1 MEQLDLDINNYN
13 INDLERFFQIN
24 PRAKYSEGD
33 IELKEYNIREKLLAS
48 GHIDKRFKRDLI
60 EFLELAKNWLIFV
73 KCRKGNLAKPTTIP
87 DNYKLDTMD
96 TPISKEVEPRTN
108 ELINRDETQFVHSSN
123 SDFFQEN

>member
-24 PRAKYSEGD
+24 PNAKYTEGD
-33 IELKEYNIREKLLAS
+33 IELKEYSIREKLLSS

-73 KCRKGNLAKPTTIP
+73 KCCKGDLA
-87 DNYKLDTMD
+87 
-96 TPISKEVEPRTN
+96 
-108 ELINRDETQFVHSSN
+108 
-123 SDFFQEN
+123 